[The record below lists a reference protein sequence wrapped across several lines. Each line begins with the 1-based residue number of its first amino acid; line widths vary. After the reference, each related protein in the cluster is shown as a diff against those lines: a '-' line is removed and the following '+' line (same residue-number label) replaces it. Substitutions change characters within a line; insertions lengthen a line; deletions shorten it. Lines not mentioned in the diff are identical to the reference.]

1 MLRHAIAPVRSFTK
15 ASNELVR
22 HRHLNSDAKL
32 LLLYVQGLPESE
44 AAKPLGEHADEL
56 GLRPREYQRAKK
68 ALTAGG
74 FLHEWKVQRRDGRWS
89 TQQVLSNITLTREEA
104 SAIRSGAPARKPED
118 PEGPGGANPTVGPP
132 TSPELGRSNPKD
144 EDRGKTSSHPPTE
157 EPAAEASA
165 VEEPAVEEPAAEAP
179 AAEAF
184 APEVVTAER
193 LLLSL
198 RHQSRDLL
206 LGVREARGLA
216 EAAAEWL
223 RRGVSVAEL
232 RHALTS
238 HLPVDGVRSAVGFLR
253 HRLTVKLPER
263 PSEPAG
269 TAPAGGGIVICEG
282 PGREHTFRQVADE
295 TRCGPCRRERART
308 RTEPVGGPVSW
319 RDHFDKVAQGL
330 IT

>member
-22 HRHLNSDAKL
+22 HAHLNSDAKIL
-32 LLLYVQGLPESE
+32 LLHVQGLPES
-44 AAKPLGEHADEL
+44 ACDKSLGEHAADL

-68 ALTAGG
+68 LLTAGG
-74 FLHEWKVQRRDGRWS
+74 FLHEWKVQKRDGRWS
-89 TQQVLSNITLTREEA
+89 THQVLSNITLTREEA
-104 SAIRSGAPARKPED
+104 SAVRSGAPARKAGD

-144 EDRGKTSSHPPTE
+144 EDWGKTSSHPPTEEPVE

-165 VEEPAVEEPAAEAP
+165 VEEPAAEVPAAEAP
-179 AAEAF
+179 A
-184 APEVVTAER
+184 PEVATAER

-263 PSEPAG
+263 PSAPAVA
-269 TAPAGGGIVICEG
+269 APAGGGIVICEG
-282 PGREHTFRQVADE
+282 PGKEHTFRQVADE

-319 RDHFDKVAQGL
+319 RDHFDKVARGL
-330 IT
+330 VT